1 MLRQRIKKV
10 VSLKTVRE
18 LDAFPKVPESYVEA
32 SPIGG
37 TVSVCCWLAILFL
50 VYSETRYW
58 LDTRFLFK
66 FTPDTDFDAK
76 LKINI
81 DMTVATPC
89 NFIGADIV
97 DSTNQNIFKFG
108 NLEQEDTWWELNREQ
123 RTHFDTMRSL
133 NSYLREEFHALQ
145 LLLWKSGQAAMFG
158 TLPPRKDE
166 PKWPKD
172 ACRIY
177 GTLTLNKVSGNLHV
191 SAGKS
196 LALPVGHVHL
206 SPFMTDRAMNFS
218 HRIHKF
224 SFGDP
229 SPGIIHP
236 MEGDEKITDQSSML
250 YQYFIQVVPTDVD
263 TFFSKMQTY
272 QYSVKD
278 HDRPINH
285 RNGSHGVPGIF
296 FKYDM
301 SALKV
306 HVIQERD
313 SLGQFLTRLSSMI
326 CGLYVCSGFLNNFVL
341 CVIGLFNG
349 EKPGAH
355 SSGPNQQPPN
365 ITAAPVPNNA
375 IMTASLTPDIPLSL
389 PVETSVIKKT

>member
-1 MLRQRIKKV
+1 MLRQRIRKV

-37 TVSVCCWLAILFL
+37 TVSVFCWLAIIWL
-50 VYSETRYW
+50 VYSETKYW
-58 LDTRFLFK
+58 LDTKFLFK

-81 DMTVATPC
+81 DLTVATPC
-89 NFIGADIV
+89 NYIGADIV

-145 LLLWKSGQAAMFG
+145 ILLWKSGQAAMFG
-158 TLPPRKDE
+158 TLPARKDK
-166 PKWPKD
+166 PKWPTD

-177 GTLTLNKVSGNLHV
+177 GSLTLNKVSGNFHV
-191 SAGKS
+191 SAGKP

-206 SPFMTDRAMNFS
+206 TPFVAERAMNFS

-236 MEGDEKITDQSSML
+236 MEGDEKITDKSSML

-278 HDRPINH
+278 HDRPIDH
-285 RNGSHGVPGIF
+285 RNGSHGVAGLF

-313 SLGQFLTRLSSMI
+313 SIGQFLTRLSSMI
-326 CGLYVCSGFLNNFVL
+326 CGLYVCSGFLNNLVL
-341 CVIGLFNG
+341 YVIGLFTG
-349 EKPGAH
+349 TKSISL
-355 SSGPNQQPPN
+355 SSAGPSPPPSL
-365 ITAAPVPNNA
+365 APKVQNNVLMSASVVTDVPV
-375 IMTASLTPDIPLSL
+375 SL
-389 PVETSVIKKT
+389 PLRSSDQNS

>member
-18 LDAFPKVPESYVEA
+18 LDAFPKVPDSYVEA

-37 TVSVCCWLAILFL
+37 TVSVCCWLAILWL
-50 VYSETRYW
+50 VYSETKYW
-58 LDTRFLFK
+58 LDSRFVFK

-81 DMTVATPC
+81 DLTVATPC
-89 NFIGADIV
+89 NFVGADIV

-108 NLEQEDTWWELNREQ
+108 NLKQEDTWWELNHEQ

-145 LLLWKSGQAAMFG
+145 ILLWKSGQAAMFG
-158 TLPPRKDE
+158 TLPARKDE

-172 ACRIY
+172 ACRIH
-177 GTLTLNKVSGNLHV
+177 GSLTLNKVSGNFHV
-191 SAGKS
+191 SAGRPLS
-196 LALPVGHVHL
+196 LPVGHVHL
-206 SPFMTDRAMNFS
+206 TPFMSDRAMNFS

-236 MEGDEKITDQSSML
+236 MEGDEKITGKSAML

-278 HDRPINH
+278 HDRPIDH
-285 RNGSHGVPGIF
+285 RNGSHGVSGIF

-313 SLGQFLTRLSSMI
+313 SIGQYLTRLSSMI
-326 CGLYVCSGFLNNFVL
+326 CGLYVCSGFLNNLVL
-341 CVIGLFNG
+341 YIIGFFYG
-349 EKPGAH
+349 GAT
-355 SSGPNQQPPN
+355 
-365 ITAAPVPNNA
+365 TAAAPSQITMAYTHQLLNSNA
-375 IMTASLTPDIPLSL
+375 EKHDTFSQASLVADIPISL
-389 PVETSVIKKT
+389 PLEPKSS